1 MTVTKS
7 NMTKSRKFLN
17 YRPKTDLK
25 SGLRKYLS
33 WHLELLKILEN
44 FNYKLNFYYKNSLVQ
59 NSSKIKWHCRSKK
72 TTRWQKRY

>member
-33 WHLELLKILEN
+33 WHLG
-44 FNYKLNFYYKNSLVQ
+44 Y
-59 NSSKIKWHCRSKK
+59 
-72 TTRWQKRY
+72 